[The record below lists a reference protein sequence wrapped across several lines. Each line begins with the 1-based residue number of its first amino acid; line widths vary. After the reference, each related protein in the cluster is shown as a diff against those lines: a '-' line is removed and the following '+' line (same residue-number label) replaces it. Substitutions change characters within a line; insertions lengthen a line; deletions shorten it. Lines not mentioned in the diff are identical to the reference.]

1 MCLKSGHYILRYFL
15 HLLFFTHVFPLFGSE
30 IQIIAHRGAS
40 KEAPENTIKAFKKAI
55 ELKSD
60 YIEFDVHL
68 SPEKVPIVIH
78 DLAFAVEREKYLV
91 DLLITLKGEKV
102 PTLEEVLCMENTSTG
117 LMIEIKEGSCPY
129 RVLCDK
135 ILEVIKNNPPKQN
148 YFLASMSLDI
158 LAYIKKKSPD
168 IPLMGICEPW
178 KNVIHFLNLE
188 IDHLAIAYPAVN
200 QDVISKLHQKKVKV
214 WVWTVDQKAV
224 FDKMIQCNID
234 GIITNDVKNIK
245 NYLYCNN

>member
-1 MCLKSGHYILRYFL
+1 M
-15 HLLFFTHVFPLFGSE
+15 FPLFGSK

-78 DLAFAVEREKYLV
+78 DLAFVIDREKYLV
-91 DLLITLKGEKV
+91 DLLTTLKGEKI
-102 PTLEEVLCMENTSTG
+102 PTLEEVLRMENTETG

-129 RVLCDK
+129 SVLCDK
-135 ILEVIKNNPPKQN
+135 VLEVINNNPPKQN

-158 LAYIKKKSPD
+158 LSYIKKKSPD

-178 KNVIHFLNLE
+178 KNVIHFLNLG

-200 QDVISKLHQKKVKV
+200 YNMVSKLHQKKVKV
-214 WVWTVDQKAV
+214 WVWTVDQKSV
-224 FDKMIQCNID
+224 LDKMIQCNID
-234 GIITNDVKNIK
+234 GIITNDVKNIR